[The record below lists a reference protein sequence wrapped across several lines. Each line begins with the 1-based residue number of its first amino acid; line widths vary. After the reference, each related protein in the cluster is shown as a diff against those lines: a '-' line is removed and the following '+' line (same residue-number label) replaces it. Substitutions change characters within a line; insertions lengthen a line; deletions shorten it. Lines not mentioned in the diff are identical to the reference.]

1 MRNIKP
7 PSIRNKIDFSDAN
20 QLRVMKKRLGVSDDD
35 LRRIVEKVGNS
46 IATVSKAV
54 ELERADAATR
64 LAFPQLGGEPL

>member
-1 MRNIKP
+1 MRRIKP

-46 IATVSKAV
+46 IANVSKEV
-54 ELERADAATR
+54 ELERADAANFES
-64 LAFPQLGGEPL
+64 A